1 MGDTVRVVA
10 RIMAQLMMKGNLND
24 REEPELFSLAAE
36 DAIRLELETFQEE
49 WQFYLLRTPH
59 DLYLIPLS
67 DNEMFSIRLRELRE
81 HTASNAKNLDAYLQ
95 CYIIMVILWMFF
107 GSRNGKPQRESSLR
121 MKDIVEKLD
130 ERFASES
137 QREDMENVQ
146 INFHKIAEKWKGSIL
161 LDEGR
166 KSSKTEAVRS
176 ACRFLEK
183 HKLLEFRDDGDE
195 IRPKQRLIDLMT
207 YYYLSDKRITEIN
220 AIFEKEV
227 DDAGI

>member
-67 DNEMFSIRLRELRE
+67 
-81 HTASNAKNLDAYLQ
+81 ASNAKNLDAYLQ

-137 QREDMENVQ
+137 QQEDMENVQ

-207 YYYLSDKRITEIN
+207 YYYLSDKRIAEIN

-227 DDAGI
+227 GDACI

>member
-1 MGDTVRVVA
+1 MRDAVR
-10 RIMAQLMMKGNLND
+10 IIGYLMMKGSLND

-36 DAIRLELETFQEE
+36 DSIRMELEIFQEE

-67 DNEMFSIRLRELRE
+67 DNEMFSTRLRELRE

-121 MKDIVEKLD
+121 IKDIVEKLD

-137 QREDMENVQ
+137 HSEDMESVQ
-146 INFHKIAEKWKGSIL
+146 INFHKISEKWRGSIL

-166 KSSKTEAVRS
+166 KSSKTEAVRT
-176 ACRFLEK
+176 ACRFLVK
-183 HKLLEFRDDGDE
+183 NKLLEFRDDEDE

-207 YYYLSDKRITEIN
+207 YYYLNDKRIAEIN
-220 AIFEKEV
+220 AVFEKEV
-227 DDAGI
+227 SDAGI